1 MREKDQHL
9 KMIKENWHLRA
20 YFILH
25 SFNNALSSS
34 EYPAGLKY
42 ADITQNRHLIAYF
55 ILYNLYNALL
65 SSEYPASLKYAYIT
79 PIFKKD
85 DKTDKINNIP
95 ISILPNLM
103 KMYERFMQNHVSISK
118 PDILKL
124 SVWIQEG
131 I

>member
-1 MREKDQHL
+1 M
-9 KMIKENWHLRA
+9 
-20 YFILH
+20 H

-55 ILYNLYNALL
+55 ILYNFYNALS

-85 DKTDKINNIP
+85 DKADKINNRP

-124 SVWIQEG
+124 SVDSGRDIMLNIAQWQ
-131 I
+131 